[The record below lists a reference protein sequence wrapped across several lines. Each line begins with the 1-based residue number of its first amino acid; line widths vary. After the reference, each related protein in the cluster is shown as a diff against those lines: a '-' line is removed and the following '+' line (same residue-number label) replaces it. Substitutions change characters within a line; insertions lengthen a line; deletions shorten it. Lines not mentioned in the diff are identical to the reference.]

1 MKISTLFQT
10 GKKIDSAVT
19 PKADFGLTHQ
29 AVGAKDKNTS
39 ESILSDFKSSGLKSG
54 EALQSL
60 FKSYG
65 VKPTKESVS
74 QVTAFMNQAKGTEGE
89 KLKTVET
96 ALYKGIELTQD
107 NLSTLHQ
114 ALVEDDIVAQPAAEV
129 PLVQLSKMTSK
140 EIAKLVSH
148 LKLPESIKN
157 ALKQLLKNGEPLEQ
171 ALKTISKQLGITLS
185 EKDSPAQIIQKIK
198 AAIQPDPSITTVSIE
213 AKAAEMAAKALAETQ
228 ALSSVQTKSSAIVS
242 NGAQTPSSAQV
253 PNSTLASS
261 GAQAPSGALAS
272 NDAQVPSSALAPNGA
287 QVPSSAQAPN
297 GAQAPNLT
305 QIQNDVQFSNGE
317 QSVGASQVIRVIQ
330 SQEKAEEGFLNQ
342 IAESELTLGA
352 SNDLESIIEGLTEQ
366 LLEDVSERFASLAE
380 GLSLKTFFVETV
392 TEATLAAKK
401 TFETFKTDFS
411 AVLEQAKQMPSN
423 AAVKLSQAMELLG
436 KTIMRSEVTL
446 YADMKTERSLLVMG
460 AELEKAEAA
469 LRQGDFQKAKAVI
482 DKTLELLNK
491 IDFNPSKRK
500 LQVFASN
507 RLEQVSTQFQKN
519 EAPLKPIDMQIKD
532 YLTTQRELPEARL
545 SRDILDTIRFLGL
558 NHEAEVAEALEM
570 EDPETLKEWNRSN
583 VKEILLKSMKEELK
597 ERTVNASGETMM
609 NLSGQQMMN
618 DSGQREQP
626 FHFFNLPIMNGE
638 ELGNMKVFMK
648 GADKNGR
655 IDWQNTEL
663 YFGVKLGKLGA
674 VTLRVSI
681 IEGSVDFK
689 IKSSDDGSV
698 SDALTIV
705 MDELEALGFTKGKVI
720 LSSAHETKE
729 DVGVSLKTEM
739 TAPIRVPLDG
749 KGFDVKI

>member
-1 MKISTLFQT
+1 
-10 GKKIDSAVT
+10 
-19 PKADFGLTHQ
+19 
-29 AVGAKDKNTS
+29 
-39 ESILSDFKSSGLKSG
+39 
-54 EALQSL
+54 
-60 FKSYG
+60 
-65 VKPTKESVS
+65 
-74 QVTAFMNQAKGTEGE
+74 
-89 KLKTVET
+89 
-96 ALYKGIELTQD
+96 
-107 NLSTLHQ
+107 
-114 ALVEDDIVAQPAAEV
+114 
-129 PLVQLSKMTSK
+129 
-140 EIAKLVSH
+140 
-148 LKLPESIKN
+148 
-157 ALKQLLKNGEPLEQ
+157 
-171 ALKTISKQLGITLS
+171 
-185 EKDSPAQIIQKIK
+185 
-198 AAIQPDPSITTVSIE
+198 
-213 AKAAEMAAKALAETQ
+213 
-228 ALSSVQTKSSAIVS
+228 
-242 NGAQTPSSAQV
+242 
-253 PNSTLASS
+253 
-261 GAQAPSGALAS
+261 
-272 NDAQVPSSALAPNGA
+272 
-287 QVPSSAQAPN
+287 
-297 GAQAPNLT
+297 
-305 QIQNDVQFSNGE
+305 VQFSNGE
-317 QSVGASQVIRVIQ
+317 QSVDASQVIRVIQ

-380 GLSLKTFFVETV
+380 GLSLKTYLVETV

-411 AVLEQAKQMPSN
+411 AVLEQAKQIPSN

-482 DKTLELLNK
+482 DKTLELLGK
-491 IDFNPSKRK
+491 IDFNPSRRK
-500 LQVFASN
+500 LQVFATN
-507 RLEQVSTQFQKN
+507 RLEQVSTQFQKS
-519 EAPLKPIDMQIKD
+519 EAPLKPIDAQIKD

-618 DSGQREQP
+618 DSDQREQP

-720 LSSAHETKE
+720 LSSTHETKE
-729 DVGVSLKTEM
+729 DVGISLKTEM